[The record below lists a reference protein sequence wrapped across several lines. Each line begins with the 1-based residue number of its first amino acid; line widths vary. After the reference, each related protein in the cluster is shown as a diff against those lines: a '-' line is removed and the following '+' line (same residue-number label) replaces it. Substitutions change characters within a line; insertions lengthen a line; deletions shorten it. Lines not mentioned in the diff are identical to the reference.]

1 MRPLLDGILAI
12 HYNSIMIKRYYS
24 GKISKLLKPNKVLVL
39 YGPRQVGKTTLLKE
53 FLKTYKG
60 KVYSSTGENSSLQKV
75 LESSDFSK
83 IIPFFKGYD
92 LIAID
97 EAQKIENVGQGLKI
111 IVDQIE
117 GIKVIATGSSS
128 FDLSNKLGEPLVG
141 RQRIKKLFPLSVME
155 LSDNY
160 GGMFPREELENLL
173 VYGSYPE
180 IITAKSYSEKKDYLI
195 QIRDSYLYKD
205 ILEFEKI
212 KNNRK
217 ILDLLRLIA
226 FQIGSEVSLQEI
238 GNSLNLGKNTVE
250 RYLDLLEKSF
260 VLINVRGFSKNLRKE
275 VTKMSRY
282 YFYDTGIRNA
292 VIENFNPIENRNDI
306 GALWENYIVME
317 RLKKQAYRPIYSNNY
332 FWRTYDQKE
341 IDWVEER
348 DGKLYGYEIKWSNKR
363 HKEPKLWKETYD
375 NAEFKII
382 NQDNYLD
389 FVS

>member
-1 MRPLLDGILAI
+1 M
-12 HYNSIMIKRYYS
+12 MINRYYS
-24 GKISKLLKPNKVLVL
+24 KKINKYLEPNKVLVL

-60 KVYSSTGENSSLQKV
+60 KVYSSTGEDSNLQRI
-75 LESSDFSK
+75 LESSEFSK

-92 LIAID
+92 LAVID
-97 EAQKIENVGQGLKI
+97 EAQKINNIGQGLKI
-111 IVDQIE
+111 IVDHIK

-128 FDLSNKLGEPLVG
+128 FDLSNKVGEPLVG
-141 RQRIKKLFPLSVME
+141 RQRIKKLFPVSSIE
-155 LSDNY
+155 LADNY
-160 GGMFPREELENLL
+160 GRMFLHEQLENLL
-173 VYGSYPE
+173 VYGSYPKV
-180 IITAKSYSEKKDYLI
+180 IIAKSFIEKKEYLA

-226 FQIGSEVSLQEI
+226 WQIGHEVSLQEI
-238 GNSLNLGKNTVE
+238 GNSLSISKNTVE

-260 VLINVRGFSKNLRKE
+260 VLINVRGFSRNLRKE

-282 YFYDTGIRNA
+282 YFYDNGVRNA
-292 VIENFNPIENRNDI
+292 IIENFNSLENRNDI
-306 GALWENYIVME
+306 GALWENFIIME
-317 RLKKQAYRPIYSNNY
+317 RLKKQAYKPIFSNNY

-348 DGKLYGYEIKWSNKR
+348 EGKLFGYEIKWSDKKC
-363 HKEPKLWKETYD
+363 KEPKLWRETYE
-375 NAEFKII
+375 NAEFKVI
-382 NQDNYLD
+382 NQDNYLE
-389 FVS
+389 FIA